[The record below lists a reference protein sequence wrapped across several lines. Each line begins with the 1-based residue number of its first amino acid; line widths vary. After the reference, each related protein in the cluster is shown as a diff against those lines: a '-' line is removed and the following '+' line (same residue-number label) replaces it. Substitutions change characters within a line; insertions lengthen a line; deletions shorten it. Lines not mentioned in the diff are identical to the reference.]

1 MDRYLEKYLEMLRIP
16 IQNKNLTE
24 ILGKK
29 IMPISKRN
37 PNHHFFRYE
46 LSVRGCLWRLQK
58 AKNHVALSTLD
69 HLDLSSGFTFHLSIL
84 VV

>member
-24 ILGKK
+24 ILGKNR
-29 IMPISKRN
+29 MPISFWEILIIM
-37 PNHHFFRYE
+37 FFRYE
-46 LSVRGCLWRLQK
+46 LSVYGCLWRLQK

-69 HLDLSSGFTFHLSIL
+69 HLDLSSGFTGCTFRF
-84 VV
+84 